1 MSLEENPDPNDESAE
16 FTQAIEEVEAALAS
30 LKDRYRQISEA
41 EQQKKD
47 LEAQF
52 SQIEPQWRE
61 NPLPELEKE
70 LVQIREQIQELEV
83 ILESNLLKEGELK
96 RLFWEGIRRGLLGE
110 VFWQIVR
117 FGGIGVLLGWI
128 LRSCTGD

>member
-1 MSLEENPDPNDESAE
+1 MSLEENPYPNDESAE
-16 FTQAIEEVEAALAS
+16 FTEAIEEVEAAIAS
-30 LKDRYRQISEA
+30 LKDRYRQINEA

-83 ILESNLLKEGELK
+83 MELK

-128 LRSCTGD
+128 LRSCTG

>member
-1 MSLEENPDPNDESAE
+1 MSLEENPPLNDESAE
-16 FTQAIEEVEAALAS
+16 FTQAIEEVETAIAS
-30 LKDRYRQISEA
+30 LRGRYRQINEA

-70 LVQIREQIQELEV
+70 LEQIREQIQELEV

-117 FGGIGVLLGWI
+117 FGGIGILLGWI
-128 LRSCTGD
+128 LRSCTG

>member
-1 MSLEENPDPNDESAE
+1 MSLEENPYPNDESAE
-16 FTQAIEEVEAALAS
+16 FTEAMEEVEAAIAA
-30 LKDRYRQISEA
+30 LKDRYRQINEA

-52 SQIEPQWRE
+52 IQIEPQWRE

-70 LVQIREQIQELEV
+70 LLQIREQIQELEV

-128 LRSCTGD
+128 LRSCSG

>member
-1 MSLEENPDPNDESAE
+1 AE
-16 FTQAIEEVEAALAS
+16 FTEAIEEVEAAIAS
-30 LKDRYRQISEA
+30 LKDRYRQINEA

-128 LRSCTGD
+128 LRSCTG

>member
-1 MSLEENPDPNDESAE
+1 MSLEENPYPNDESAE
-16 FTQAIEEVEAALAS
+16 FTQAIEEVEAAIAT
-30 LKDRYRQISEA
+30 LKDRYRQINEA

-128 LRSCTGD
+128 LRSCSG

>member
-1 MSLEENPDPNDESAE
+1 MSLEENPPLNDESAE
-16 FTQAIEEVEAALAS
+16 FTQAIEEVETAIAS
-30 LKDRYRQISEA
+30 LKDRYRQINEA

-61 NPLPELEKE
+61 NPLPELGKE
-70 LVQIREQIQELEV
+70 LEQIREQIQELEV

-117 FGGIGVLLGWI
+117 FGGIGILLGWI
-128 LRSCTGD
+128 LRSCTG

>member
-1 MSLEENPDPNDESAE
+1 MSLEENPSLNDESAE
-16 FTQAIEEVEAALAS
+16 FTQAIEAVETAIAS
-30 LKDRYRQISEA
+30 LKYRYRQINEA

-70 LVQIREQIQELEV
+70 LEQIREQIQELEV

-128 LRSCTGD
+128 LRSCTG

>member
-1 MSLEENPDPNDESAE
+1 MSLEENPYPNDESAE
-16 FTQAIEEVEAALAS
+16 FTEAIEEVEAAIAS
-30 LKDRYRQISEA
+30 LKDRYRQINEA

-117 FGGIGVLLGWI
+117 FSGIGVLLGWI
-128 LRSCTGD
+128 LRSCTG

>member
-1 MSLEENPDPNDESAE
+1 MSLEENPYPNDESAE
-16 FTQAIEEVEAALAS
+16 FTEAIEEVEAAIAS
-30 LKDRYRQISEA
+30 LKDHYRQINEA

-128 LRSCTGD
+128 LRSCSG

>member
-1 MSLEENPDPNDESAE
+1 MSLEENPYPSDESAE
-16 FTQAIEEVEAALAS
+16 FTQAIEEVEAAIAG
-30 LKDRYRQISEA
+30 LKDRYRQINEA

-117 FGGIGVLLGWI
+117 FSGIGVLLGWI
-128 LRSCTGD
+128 LRSCTG

>member
-1 MSLEENPDPNDESAE
+1 
-16 FTQAIEEVEAALAS
+16 
-30 LKDRYRQISEA
+30 
-41 EQQKKD
+41 
-47 LEAQF
+47 
-52 SQIEPQWRE
+52 
-61 NPLPELEKE
+61 

-128 LRSCTGD
+128 LRSCSG

>member
-1 MSLEENPDPNDESAE
+1 MSLEENPYPNDESAE
-16 FTQAIEEVEAALAS
+16 FTQAIEEVEAAIAG
-30 LKDRYRQISEA
+30 LKDRYRQINEA

-47 LEAQF
+47 LEAQL
-52 SQIEPQWRE
+52 SQIKPKWRE

-70 LVQIREQIQELEV
+70 LLQIREQIQELEV

-128 LRSCTGD
+128 LRSCSG

>member
-1 MSLEENPDPNDESAE
+1 ML
-16 FTQAIEEVEAALAS
+16 
-30 LKDRYRQISEA
+30 
-41 EQQKKD
+41 
-47 LEAQF
+47 
-52 SQIEPQWRE
+52 
-61 NPLPELEKE
+61 
-70 LVQIREQIQELEV
+70 QIREQIQELEV

-128 LRSCTGD
+128 LRSCSG